1 MKKHLLVVAGLA
13 CSVAL
18 YSQEITSKKG
28 EIYLPEGGDWAIG
41 FDATPFLDYAG
52 NAFNG
57 AISNNAPTADF
68 VNNNMAIYGKMFR
81 DASTAY
87 RAMIRIGFGSTTQD
101 SIVQDL
107 SPSAGATDVVT
118 NSYKTNSMNVT
129 LGAGLEKRRGN
140 TRLQGYYGGE
150 ALITLG
156 SFKETWEY
164 GNLIQDEGLFARTTE
179 DKQGSTFGFTV
190 RGFIGAEYFLFPKI
204 SIAGEYGW
212 GVGLASTGEGEV
224 TTETY
229 DGTNTSNVVTKTG
242 GNSAFGLDT
251 DNTGGSLR
259 LLFHF

>member
-28 EIYLPEGGDWAIG
+28 EIYLPEGGDWALG
-41 FDATPFLDYAG
+41 FDATPFLNYAG

-57 AISNNAPTADF
+57 AINNNAPTADF

-87 RAMIRIGFGSTTQD
+87 RAVIRIGFGSNSWD
-101 SIVQDL
+101 SIVPDV

-118 NSYKTNSMNVT
+118 NTYKTSDMNVT

-140 TRLQGYYGGE
+140 TRLQGFYGGE
-150 ALITLG
+150 ALISLG
-156 SFKETWEY
+156 SSKETWEY
-164 GNLIQDEGLFARTTE
+164 GNKIQDEGSFFRVTE
-179 DKQGSTFGFTV
+179 NKQGSTFGLTV

-204 SIAGEYGW
+204 SLAGEFGW
-212 GVGLASTGEGEV
+212 GIGLASTGEGEV
-224 TTETY
+224 TAETY
-229 DGTNTSNVVTKTG
+229 DGTDTSTQVSKTG
-242 GNSAFGLDT
+242 GNSSFGLDT